1 MNGELLRLI
10 DSIHRDKGIDKEI
23 IFEGLETAF
32 ASAVR
37 KHYELLDVPE
47 IKIDRK
53 TGKLITGEGVAPI
66 DPSIL
71 GRIAAQTAKQ
81 VIIQKIKEAE
91 GDVIFIKMETKINDI
106 LAGSVL
112 RFERGNIIITIGKT
126 EAFLPKSEQIPGET
140 YRIGERIKALV
151 VNVKKQG
158 SKVKILL
165 SRTHP
170 DFVRRLFELEI
181 PEIVD
186 KTVEIKM
193 IVREGG
199 GRTKIAVASNNQKVD
214 ATGACVGVRGVRIR
228 NIVDEL
234 GGERVDIIEWDDDLA
249 TLIKNAMK
257 PAEVDAVELDES
269 TKKAKVFVPGN
280 QLALAIGKKGQN
292 IRLVSKMA
300 QWDIDVVSSEED
312 EEVTAEAAPA
322 PEEAAPTEETPAEE
336 PKPDASADNEE
347 TVSESDKPE
356 TPASVEPEKEPAA
369 EAADPVTEPAESA
382 TEPTESSEEEKKE
395 ASADTEKE
403 TK

>member
-53 TGKLITGEGVAPI
+53 TGKLITGKGVAPI

-199 GRTKIAVASNNQKVD
+199 GRTKIAVASNNPKVD
-214 ATGACVGVRGVRIR
+214 GTGACVGVRGVRIR

-312 EEVTAEAAPA
+312 EEVTAEAAPV
-322 PEEAAPTEETPAEE
+322 PEAAPTEETPAEE